1 MNLMNQEMMTMM
13 INMRAEIT
21 ALHTTHQE
29 THNNLI
35 KIEKFPPIYPGGT
48 LYNEV
53 GMVIQKAVEEVALPH
68 QEVVEHPLYKTTHAQ
83 HGDTQCP
90 LQVQYNTTLLE

>member
-1 MNLMNQEMMTMM
+1 MM
-13 INMRAEIT
+13 INVRAEIT

-35 KIEKFPPIYPGGT
+35 EIEKLPPIYPGGT
-48 LYNEV
+48 LYDKV
-53 GMVIQKAVEEVALPH
+53 GMAQEAVEEVALPH
-68 QEVVEHPLYKTTHAQ
+68 QEVVEHPLYETTHAQ
-83 HGDTQCP
+83 PRDTQCP